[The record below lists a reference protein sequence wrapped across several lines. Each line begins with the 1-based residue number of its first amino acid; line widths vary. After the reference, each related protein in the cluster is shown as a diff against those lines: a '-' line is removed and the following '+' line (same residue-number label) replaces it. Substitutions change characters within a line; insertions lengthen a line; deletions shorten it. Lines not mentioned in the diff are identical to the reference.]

1 MTGCLLTIGSKGGK
15 VHFHEGVQA
24 FQTDSKTFELTTRSD
39 KKFSGDAL
47 LWAVP
52 PSSLSTLWPKGIWAA
67 IENLP
72 LLGKSPILSVH
83 ILLSHTVMEDHFF
96 GLAGAKFEWVFNRN
110 ANWGWKG
117 EGQSQ
122 YLSFTASAADALAKK
137 TEKELVA
144 LAMSELQER
153 CPAASQ
159 ARVLHAKVTREMAAT
174 FLWNRETDKFR
185 LPCETPFPNI
195 FLAGDWTD
203 TGLPATIEGACVS
216 GHRAAE
222 KIRDYFC

>member
-1 MTGCLLTIGSKGGK
+1 
-15 VHFHEGVQA
+15 
-24 FQTDSKTFELTTRSD
+24 
-39 KKFSGDAL
+39 
-47 LWAVP
+47 
-52 PSSLSTLWPKGIWAA
+52 
-67 IENLP
+67 
-72 LLGKSPILSVH
+72 
-83 ILLSHTVMEDHFF
+83 MEDHFF

-159 ARVLHAKVTREMAAT
+159 ARVFHAKVTREMAAT
-174 FLWNRETDKFR
+174 FIWNRETDRFR